1 MLDFGFACEQEA
13 RFELC
18 QRLRAQRLV
27 QGLSQAELAERAGLS
42 VSTVKLME
50 AKAQCTLENFMRVVI
65 GLGLAGELQAL
76 FVFQPKSIAQMEQA
90 AQASRVRAP
99 RRPRAAQPQP
109 QPQPQTQPQASADT
123 PAPAVKPRS

>member
-1 MLDFGFACEQEA
+1 MLDFGFASEQEA

-27 QGLSQAELAERAGLS
+27 QGLSQAALAERAGLS

-50 AKAQCTLENFMRVVI
+50 AKAQCTLENFMRVII
-65 GLGLAGELQAL
+65 GLGLADELQAL
-76 FVFQPKSIAQMEQA
+76 FVFKPKSIAQMEQA

-99 RRPRAAQPQP
+99 RRPRTAAPP
-109 QPQPQTQPQASADT
+109 IQPQASAEA
-123 PAPAVKPRS
+123 PAPAVKTSL

>member
-65 GLGLAGELQAL
+65 GLGLADELQAV
-76 FVFQPKSIAQMEQA
+76 FVFKPKSIAQMEQA

-99 RRPRAAQPQP
+99 RRQRAALPP
-109 QPQPQTQPQASADT
+109 IQPQACADA
-123 PAPAVKPRS
+123 PAPTVKPSL

>member
-1 MLDFGFACEQEA
+1 MLDFGFASEREA

-65 GLGLAGELQAL
+65 GLGLADELQAL

-99 RRPRAAQPQP
+99 RKPRVAPP
-109 QPQPQTQPQASADT
+109 PIQPQASTEA
-123 PAPAVKPRS
+123 PAPAVKPSA

>member
-1 MLDFGFACEQEA
+1 MLDFGFASEQEA

-27 QGLSQAELAERAGLS
+27 QGLSQAELAERAGIS
-42 VSTVKLME
+42 VSTVKLIE

-65 GLGLAGELQAL
+65 GLGLADELQAL

-90 AQASRVRAP
+90 AQANRVRAP

-109 QPQPQTQPQASADT
+109 QTSADT

>member
-1 MLDFGFACEQEA
+1 MLDFGFASEQEA

-42 VSTVKLME
+42 VSTVKLIE
-50 AKAQCTLENFMRVVI
+50 AKAQCTLENFMRVII
-65 GLGLAGELQAL
+65 GLGLAGELHAL

-99 RRPRAAQPQP
+99 RRPRAPPPQI
-109 QPQPQTQPQASADT
+109 QPQASADT
-123 PAPAVKPRS
+123 PAPAVKPSP

>member
-1 MLDFGFACEQEA
+1 MLDFGFASEQEA

-42 VSTVKLME
+42 ISTIKLME

-65 GLGLAGELQAL
+65 GLGLADELQAL
-76 FVFQPKSIAQMEQA
+76 FVVKPKSIAQMEQA
-90 AQASRVRAP
+90 EQANRVRAP
-99 RRPRAAQPQP
+99 RRPRATPAPI
-109 QPQPQTQPQASADT
+109 QPQTSADA
-123 PAPAVKPRS
+123 PAPTVKPSP

>member
-1 MLDFGFACEQEA
+1 MLDFGFASEQEA

-27 QGLSQAELAERAGLS
+27 QGLSQAELAERAGIS
-42 VSTVKLME
+42 VSTVKLIE

-65 GLGLAGELQAL
+65 GLGLADELQAL

-90 AQASRVRAP
+90 AQANRVRAP
-99 RRPRAAQPQP
+99 RRPRVAPP
-109 QPQPQTQPQASADT
+109 PIQPQASAEA
-123 PAPAVKPRS
+123 PAPAVKPNP

>member
-65 GLGLAGELQAL
+65 GLGLADELQAV

-99 RRPRAAQPQP
+99 RRPRAP
-109 QPQPQTQPQASADT
+109 QPQPQTQPQASADA
-123 PAPAVKPRS
+123 PAPTVKPSP

>member
-1 MLDFGFACEQEA
+1 MLDFGFASEQEA
-13 RFELC
+13 RTELC

-42 VSTVKLME
+42 VSTVKLIE
-50 AKAQCTLENFMRVVI
+50 GKAQCTLENFMRVVI

-76 FVFQPKSIAQMEQA
+76 FVFKPKSIAQMEPA

-99 RRPRAAQPQP
+99 RKARTHQPQP
-109 QPQPQTQPQASADT
+109 GEEV
-123 PAPAVKPRS
+123 PAYTVKPSP